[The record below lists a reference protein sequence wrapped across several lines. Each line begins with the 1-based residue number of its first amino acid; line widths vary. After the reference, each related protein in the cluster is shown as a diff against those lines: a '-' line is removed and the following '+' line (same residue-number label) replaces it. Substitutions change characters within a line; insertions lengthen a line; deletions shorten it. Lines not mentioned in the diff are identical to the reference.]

1 MRERVANWAPDE
13 SRGFHC
19 SRCRSSPQSR
29 TEVALDGLQEMDIMR
44 THRGCAMDFKAA
56 RAAVLKHVNTLMTR
70 PDDELVIIDSST
82 RTKPYG
88 WIFFYN
94 SKRYLETKDM
104 MYALGGNG
112 PIVFERD
119 TGAIIPLATHNTA
132 DKLIRAY
139 ELTRG

>member
-1 MRERVANWAPDE
+1 
-13 SRGFHC
+13 
-19 SRCRSSPQSR
+19 
-29 TEVALDGLQEMDIMR
+29 
-44 THRGCAMDFKAA
+44 MDFKAA